1 MSDTQIRLFTVS
13 TLLIHAFSSYSR
25 GMTEEI
31 DNSTTTLE
39 IKWRFSRCPENSPE
53 RISLKHNPHF
63 YLELPE
69 DAASYGSKFHKDP
82 LKDFA
87 YRRTDT
93 VYILLDK
100 SCRLFLNTA
109 DSRMSNIFGNL
120 WRPYQKV
127 ILKGESLPA
136 V

>member
-53 RISLKHNPHF
+53 RISLKHN
-63 YLELPE
+63 
-69 DAASYGSKFHKDP
+69 
-82 LKDFA
+82 
-87 YRRTDT
+87 
-93 VYILLDK
+93 LLDTPLWPNEE
-100 SCRLFLNTA
+100 LFWKA
-109 DSRMSNIFGNL
+109 NIS
-120 WRPYQKV
+120 
-127 ILKGESLPA
+127 ISIASLTGLTRELIATPRHLSFHIITPTPA
-136 V
+136 KFCVV